1 MKSQVRETTAVSS
14 IFLPQSPHPDYD
26 GIAAKQKRDKE
37 GRG

>member
-1 MKSQVRETTAVSS
+1 MKSQVRETTAVPS

-26 GIAAKQKRDKE
+26 GIAAKQKRAKE